1 MVEDVPAVHIVGIG
15 DGTNKAVVR
24 DTELA
29 PISTVVAMI
38 SQNPLQSLV
47 LQSRR
52 APIVMMH
59 KLLNR

>member
-29 PISTVVAMI
+29 PISTVVSII
-38 SQNPLQSLV
+38 S
-47 LQSRR
+47 
-52 APIVMMH
+52 
-59 KLLNR
+59 